1 MGLGHRIPQDQLMA
15 RSIHYQTG
23 WRRPYPNML
32 LQDADTL
39 LRVTEYDFDLSD
51 PGFLFY
57 CEQRGVL
64 HCMGGPDSRRREFI
78 ADTRLGFTDLK
89 ADPIL
94 SFAQEWPPGSGQ
106 RHRYADAEL
115 ETLWRIIRYD
125 RARLQ
130 DAWELY
136 RQDTEIMRL
145 WVRPA
150 RRHVGDP
157 TNEPQADMTPAEVC
171 ARSAEQL
178 SAPLPLP
185 DWTPTD
191 VRARIDM
198 AEQPKNKTKA
208 RKGADNQFDLFGF

>member
-1 MGLGHRIPQDQLMA
+1 MA
-15 RSIHYQTG
+15 RSIHHQTG

-106 RHRYADAEL
+106 RHRYTDAEL

-150 RRHVGDP
+150 RHRPVGDP
-157 TNEPQADMTPAEVC
+157 TNEPLRDWAPKPGKASEN
-171 ARSAEQL
+171 QL
-178 SAPLPLP
+178 
-185 DWTPTD
+185 
-191 VRARIDM
+191 
-198 AEQPKNKTKA
+198 
-208 RKGADNQFDLFGF
+208 DLFGPLSLTNQFPTPGCGAIQRNHRR